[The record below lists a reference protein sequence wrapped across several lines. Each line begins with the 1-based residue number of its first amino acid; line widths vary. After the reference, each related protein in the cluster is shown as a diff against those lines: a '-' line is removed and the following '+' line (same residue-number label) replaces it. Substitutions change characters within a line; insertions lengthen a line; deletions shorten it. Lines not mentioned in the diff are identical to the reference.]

1 MLSLIKMVGFPN
13 MLEVSFVSDCLKLL
27 AMSLLYGLII
37 CLNLLSSSPLP
48 LYPMLISGDHDAGMC
63 WVLAGERASRWVWLR
78 RQAGE
83 QVDACGACM
92 GVHNGVGSELCS
104 VRGAW
109 WLGGKLD

>member
-1 MLSLIKMVGFPN
+1 
-13 MLEVSFVSDCLKLL
+13 
-27 AMSLLYGLII
+27 MSLLYGLII

-63 WVLAGERASRWVWLR
+63 WVLAGERVSRWVCLR

-92 GVHNGVGSELCS
+92 GVHSGVGSKLCS

-109 WLGGKLD
+109 